1 VIGNVLQVISI
12 EGVLEKLG
20 NNSIM
25 STNSDSMSKCAACGK
40 GGDNLKVCTSCEQVS
55 YCNAKCRKAHRPK
68 HKKECRQ
75 LAAERHN
82 EETAIINIDVDAIIE
97 KFSKIE
103 VSDEELFADP
113 PPKEDCDICMLIP
126 MRGERIYQSCCGKI
140 LCYGCMS
147 ASNDE
152 MNKGNMKRCCPFCR
166 FPLPRTEME
175 SVVRV
180 KKRMAAGDAE
190 AFLTLG
196 GWYERGKNGLPQDN
210 RRAFELYSR
219 GAELG
224 SFQSHCSLA
233 SAYLTGEGVEQDDE
247 KAVHHLML
255 ASIGGSDTARSMLGD
270 AEANRGTM
278 ERAMKH
284 YMIAAKRGHDD
295 SMKEIGL
302 GYKAGK
308 VTKDE
313 YASTLRAHRA
323 SRDEMKSKQ
332 KPIAEEL
339 G

>member
-1 VIGNVLQVISI
+1 
-12 EGVLEKLG
+12 
-20 NNSIM
+20 M
-25 STNSDSMSKCAACGK
+25 PKCAACGK

-55 YCNAKCRKAHRPK
+55 YCNAKCRKAHRSK

-75 LAAERHN
+75 LAAKRHN

-103 VSDEELFADP
+103 ISDEELFADP

-166 FPLPRTEME
+166 FPLPRTEIE

-180 KKRMAAGDAE
+180 KKRIELNDAN

-196 GWYERGKNGLPQDN
+196 GWYSQGKNGLPQDN
-210 RRAFELYSR
+210 RRAFELLTR

-224 SFQSHCSLA
+224 SVQSHSSVA
-233 SAYLTGEGVEQDDE
+233 GAYLTGEGVEMDDD
-247 KAVHHLML
+247 KAMHHLMI
-255 ASIGGSDTARSMLGD
+255 AAMGGFEVARHMLGD
-270 AEANRGTM
+270 AEVSRGNM

-284 YMIAAKRGHDD
+284 YMIAAKCGYDD
-295 SMKEIGL
+295 SLKEIGL

-313 YASTLRAHRA
+313 YASTLRAHKQA
-323 SRDEMKSKQ
+323 TEEMKSEQ
-332 KPIAEEL
+332 RPIAEEL